1 MPTLATKIMRRINGH
16 GRGNW
21 VCTPKDFLDL
31 GNRAAVDRVLSR
43 LVEDNTLR
51 RIGRGLYDLPRTSDL
66 LHRPVPPSLDAA
78 VRTIARRDRLQIL
91 PDGIVAAHEL
101 GLTNAVPVRNSY
113 ITDGTSRV
121 LKVGARTVKLQSASP
136 KIMRWAGR
144 PGVRVIQALA
154 WLGKD
159 AASDPMVAD
168 MLRSNLP
175 DVVKADLMQDVD
187 ILPVW
192 MATIV
197 RNACGYRSVA
207 A

>member
-1 MPTLATKIMRRINGH
+1 MSSLATKIMRRINGH

-31 GNRAAVDRVLSR
+31 GNRAAVDRALSR
-43 LVEDNTLR
+43 LVEDHTLR

-66 LHRPVPPSLDAA
+66 LDRPVPPNLDVA
-78 VRTIARRDRLQIL
+78 VGAIARRDRLQIL

-113 ITDGTSRV
+113 ATDGASRV
-121 LKVGARTVKLQSASP
+121 LKVGGRTVQLQSASP
-136 KIMRWAGR
+136 EIMRWADR
-144 PGVRVIQALA
+144 PGVRAIQALY

-159 AASDPMVAD
+159 AASDPMVVEI
-168 MLRSNLP
+168 LRSNLP
-175 DVVKADLMQDVD
+175 APVKVDLMQDVD
-187 ILPVW
+187 TLPFW
-192 MATIV
+192 MAKIV
-197 RNACGYRSVA
+197 RSACLERSVA